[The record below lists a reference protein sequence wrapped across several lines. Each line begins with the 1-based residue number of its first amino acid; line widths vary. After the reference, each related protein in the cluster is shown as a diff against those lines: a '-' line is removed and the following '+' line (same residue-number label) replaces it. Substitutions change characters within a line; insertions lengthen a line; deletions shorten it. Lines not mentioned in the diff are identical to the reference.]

1 MRVAYLFKFALCLL
15 LATSCS
21 LKSLTST
28 TYIKANDSFV
38 LGDNEHGR
46 FTAHLK
52 NTSREPVKVY
62 QAPIGGGTHSPEIV
76 QPNQSVTV
84 RVERNTALVIENP
97 TTTEASV
104 ALKVKGDTGLSMGYK
119 K

>member
-1 MRVAYLFKFALCLL
+1 MKFALFLNLALYCLL
-15 LATSCS
+15 GASCS
-21 LKSLTST
+21 LTSN

-38 LGDNEHGR
+38 LGNNEHGR
-46 FTAHLK
+46 FVARLK
-52 NTSREPVKVY
+52 NTSSGPVQVY
-62 QAPIGGGTHSPEIV
+62 RAPIGGGTHSLQIV

-84 RVERNTALVIENP
+84 RVERNTALVVENQ
-97 TTTEASV
+97 TIAEASV